1 MGLDEE
7 EGLALR
13 EAAAQIKTMS
23 SERVR
28 VYRILIRTSASAT
41 DNERKRAL
49 KTAAE
54 IKKRLD
60 GGEEFAKVAKEES
73 EEPESAAR
81 GGDIGYVL
89 RGVAP
94 PELEKAVFSMGVGEI
109 SAPIAT
115 EVGYH
120 IVRVTEKR
128 ADETPD
134 FDRFKDDLAN
144 FLGNVSFQKSLESL
158 VKGLR
163 EKSVIERHLPTAPKT
178 LAFTCGDPAGVG
190 PLAVIAALRAH
201 ALPAGVAPVL
211 VGESSVWRRA
221 GWRAADGHPGHRWA
235 STASSRYCKRRRRT
249 SPPPP
254 SEALRLVARGLAAGS
269 SPRHLQGV
277 LGRGGLS
284 LARPY
289 AAFGGLRAG
298 RRGDG
303 ARRALARALVRAG
316 DASCVSEG
324 GGPPRRRA
332 RDRVGRACL
341 ASALRRLGKPRP
353 RLALCALNPHGGEK
367 GLIGREEGRGLLPRP
382 RSCAARDCSSTG
394 PCPRIRPGVCTATAS
409 TTGWSVFT
417 TTRP

>member
-1 MGLDEE
+1 MADPANARKIRENTLEELITRELLVQEGQKLKLKVREREIENGVDEIKARFKKDETGRLLSDVEADEVFQRQLKNEGLDFGRFRERLSRQILARKVIDEQVKARTAPPAEKEVRDYFEKIKSYIASKSTEAPMGLDEE

-144 FLGNVSFQKSLESL
+144 FLGNVSFQKSLESF

-163 EKSVIERHLPTAPKT
+163 EKSVIERHLPTAP
-178 LAFTCGDPAGVG
+178 
-190 PLAVIAALRAH
+190 
-201 ALPAGVAPVL
+201 
-211 VGESSVWRRA
+211 
-221 GWRAADGHPGHRWA
+221 
-235 STASSRYCKRRRRT
+235 
-249 SPPPP
+249 
-254 SEALRLVARGLAAGS
+254 
-269 SPRHLQGV
+269 
-277 LGRGGLS
+277 
-284 LARPY
+284 
-289 AAFGGLRAG
+289 
-298 RRGDG
+298 
-303 ARRALARALVRAG
+303 
-316 DASCVSEG
+316 
-324 GGPPRRRA
+324 
-332 RDRVGRACL
+332 
-341 ASALRRLGKPRP
+341 
-353 RLALCALNPHGGEK
+353 
-367 GLIGREEGRGLLPRP
+367 
-382 RSCAARDCSSTG
+382 
-394 PCPRIRPGVCTATAS
+394 
-409 TTGWSVFT
+409 
-417 TTRP
+417 